1 MGQLCPFADSL
12 FHRFPL
18 PTPYP
23 FFVTSRIPAEK
34 TIRSRWLSFFWLA
47 QQNQQFTNPAHCRDF
62 FMPKNKMEVSR
73 LKKLK
78 ERLKRGL
85 ALMIAAASI
94 VSVLPSMNV
103 SAASQTAKITFAY
116 CHDGAGNA
124 IRYQQTVTHDGRV
137 CGEAGEARTRI
148 YAA

>member
-1 MGQLCPFADSL
+1 M
-12 FHRFPL
+12 
-18 PTPYP
+18 
-23 FFVTSRIPAEK
+23 
-34 TIRSRWLSFFWLA
+34 
-47 QQNQQFTNPAHCRDF
+47 
-62 FMPKNKMEVSR
+62 
-73 LKKLK
+73 KKLK

-85 ALMIAAASI
+85 ALMMAAASI

-137 CGEAGEARTRI
+137 CGEAGRQEPVSMRTGSLPSVSSR
-148 YAA
+148 ACRCTPGTHCRQMRPKHGTP